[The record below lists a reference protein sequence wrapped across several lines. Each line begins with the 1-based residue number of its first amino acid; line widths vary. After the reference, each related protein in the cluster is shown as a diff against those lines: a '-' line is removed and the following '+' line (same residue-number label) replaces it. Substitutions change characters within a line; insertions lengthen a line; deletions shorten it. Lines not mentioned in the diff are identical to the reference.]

1 VTAARVLS
9 ALALALAVGAGCS
22 SRDRSNPF
30 DPLNQTT
37 HGGLTGF
44 NAIAGD
50 GVVSLRWP
58 LLTQEGVRSYR
69 VDRWIPGGRPM
80 PLPGAAYAAH
90 VSAAEDLTAR
100 NDTTYLYRL
109 VALLESG
116 GTAESPPDTVTPGTR
131 RTMVMVAELPG
142 VVGLSP
148 DSRDILF
155 ANLASES
162 YDDLDLDSTRG
173 IFWLSQYD
181 RGRILGRNFQGTGAD
196 FEFFLEHPTDLAITT
211 NRGIVWA
218 AQPERRRIASFG
230 TTDSTRTPIVGVG
243 PAHVVEANSGNSTLW
258 IGSEDGGVFYAS
270 SATAD
275 TIQSWRL
282 DARVAAIAIDAD
294 ANVAWVV
301 TRTGSLCD
309 LYRITPGTA
318 PVERIRSGL
327 LNVTDMEVE
336 TVTRTLWVS
345 ERGAP
350 LAGNGRLTR
359 LGSAGEALTTVTG
372 LEPYALAVEPGSIA
386 CWVTD
391 IKSDRLIEV
400 GEDGAV
406 LRRSPPL
413 GVPYGVRI
421 DRP

>member
-1 VTAARVLS
+1 MTAARILS
-9 ALALALAVGAGCS
+9 AIVLALLVGAGCS
-22 SRDRSNPF
+22 PRDRSNPF
-30 DPLNQTT
+30 DPQNQTT

-58 LLTQEGVRSYR
+58 LLTQQGVQSYR
-69 VDRWIPGGRPM
+69 IDRWILGSRPL
-80 PLPGAAYAAH
+80 PLPGAVYPAH
-90 VSAAEDLTAR
+90 VSAAEDLSAR

-116 GTAESPPDTVTPGTR
+116 GTSESPPDTVTPGTR
-131 RTMVMVAELPG
+131 RTMVLVADLPG

-148 DSRDILF
+148 DARDILF
-155 ANLASES
+155 GNQASEP

-181 RGRILGRNFQGTGAD
+181 RGRILGRNFEGTGVGY
-196 FEFFLEHPTDLAITT
+196 EYFLDHPTDLAIST
-211 NRGIVWA
+211 RHAIVWA
-218 AQPERRRIASFG
+218 AQPERRRVARIG
-230 TTDSTRTPIVGVG
+230 TTDSLRTPIAGVG
-243 PAHVVEANSGNSTLW
+243 PARIVEANSENSTLW
-258 IGSEDGGVFYAS
+258 IGADDGGVFYAS

-282 DARVAAIAIDAD
+282 DARINSIAVDAAAD
-294 ANVAWVV
+294 IAWVT
-301 TRTGSLCD
+301 TRTGDLCD
-309 LYRITPGTA
+309 LYRVTPGSAT
-318 PVERIRSGL
+318 VERIRTGL

-336 TVTRTLWVS
+336 TVTRTLWVC

-350 LAGNGRLTR
+350 LTGNGRLTR
-359 LGSAGEALTTVTG
+359 LDPAGVPLTTVTG
-372 LEPYALAVEPGSIA
+372 LEPYALTVEPGSIT

-400 GEDGAV
+400 GANGAI
-406 LRRSPPL
+406 LRRSPRL
-413 GVPYGVRI
+413 GVPYGVRV

>member
-1 VTAARVLS
+1 MTAARVLA
-9 ALALALAVGAGCS
+9 ALALALTVGAGCS
-22 SRDRSNPF
+22 PRDRSNPF
-30 DPLNQTT
+30 DPQNQTT

-44 NAIAGD
+44 NAIGGD

-58 LLTQEGVRSYR
+58 LLAQEGVQSYR
-69 VDRWIPGGRPM
+69 VDRWIPGGPPV
-80 PLPGAAYAAH
+80 PLPGAVYPPH

-131 RTMVMVAELPG
+131 RTLVLVAELPG

-148 DSRDILF
+148 DARDILF
-155 ANLASES
+155 ANLVGES

-173 IFWLSQYD
+173 TFWLSQYD
-181 RGRILGRNFQGTGAD
+181 RGRIVGRNFEGTGVG
-196 FEFFLEHPTDLAITT
+196 FEFFLDHPTDLAIST
-211 NRGIVWA
+211 RHAIVWA
-218 AQPERRRIASFG
+218 AQPDRRRVARLG
-230 TTDSTRTPIVGVG
+230 TIDTTRTPIAGVG
-243 PAHVVEANSGNSTLW
+243 PARIVEANSDNSTLW
-258 IGSEDGGVFYAS
+258 IGSDDGGVFYAS

-282 DARVAAIAIDAD
+282 DARVNAIAIDAA
-294 ANVAWVV
+294 ANVAWVA
-301 TRTGSLCD
+301 TRTGDLCD
-309 LYRITPGTA
+309 LYRVTPGNVT
-318 PVERIRSGL
+318 VERVRSGL

-336 TVTRTLWVS
+336 TVTHTLWIC

-350 LAGNGRLTR
+350 LTGNGRLSR
-359 LGSAGEALTTVTG
+359 LGPAGEALTTVTG

-400 GEDGAV
+400 GANGAT
-406 LRRSPPL
+406 LRRSLPL
-413 GVPYGVRI
+413 GVPYGVRVYH
-421 DRP
+421 P